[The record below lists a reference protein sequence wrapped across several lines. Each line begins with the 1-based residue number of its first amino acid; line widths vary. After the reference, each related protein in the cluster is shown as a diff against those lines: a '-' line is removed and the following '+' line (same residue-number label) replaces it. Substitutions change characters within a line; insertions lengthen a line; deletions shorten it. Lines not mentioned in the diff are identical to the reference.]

1 MCTGCGPGRA
11 ATATP
16 TANPNFLWAYDF
28 VFDAMA
34 VGQQIKCLTV
44 VDEFTRACLAIA
56 IADSIRSRRV
66 IEALSHLVSTH
77 VAPLFMRSDNG
88 PEFVSRTVLD
98 WIAQSSIATTPID
111 PWQALAERQQRELRR
126 QAARRMHRSSGT
138 ACAPKP
144 RP

>member
-77 VAPLFMRSDNG
+77 VAPLFMRSDN
-88 PEFVSRTVLD
+88 VLNASRASVKGEGT
-98 WIAQSSIATTPID
+98 
-111 PWQALAERQQRELRR
+111 LRR
-126 QAARRMHRSSGT
+126 
-138 ACAPKP
+138 CAVGGSA
-144 RP
+144 